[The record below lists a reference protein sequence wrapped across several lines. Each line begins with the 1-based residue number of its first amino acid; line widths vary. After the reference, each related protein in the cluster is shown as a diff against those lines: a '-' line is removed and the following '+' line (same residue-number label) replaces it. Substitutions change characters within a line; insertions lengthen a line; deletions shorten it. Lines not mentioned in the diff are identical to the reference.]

1 VIRNLSGE
9 IMIPEVAHWIWL
21 AESLPDWAAWNID
34 VFRSLHP
41 EWTVRVWH
49 ELPEQFP
56 SDLRVLFQQL
66 PWYSSRSD
74 IFRYWLLAEYGGVYL
89 DTDIVTVRNFDSLLN
104 HEFFLSPCMPT
115 GHMKP
120 HLACGLMGSVPGSRP
135 ALRILDAC
143 RSRATLADPP
153 RRITYGPDLLTSL
166 FAEDRTG
173 LTVLPKHYFYAI
185 PDRETT
191 HAFWHADSDERK
203 RIMKHFEPD
212 FTDEEPP
219 YAVHLWGV
227 EGSSQ
232 RQVLRE
238 YTETIHNRPI

>member
-1 VIRNLSGE
+1 MWSAKL
-9 IMIPEVAHWIWL
+9 IPAVAHWIWFD
-21 AESLPDWAAWNID
+21 AVLPDWVVSNID
-34 VFRSLHP
+34 SFRSFHDDW
-41 EWTVRVWH
+41 EVCVWN
-49 ELPEQFP
+49 ELPKEFP
-56 SDLRVLFQQL
+56 SDLRDLVDRL

-89 DTDIVTVRNFDSLLN
+89 DTDIVTLRNFDSLLK
-104 HEFFLSPCMPT
+104 HEFFLAPCLPT
-115 GHMKP
+115 GHTQP
-120 HLACGLMGSVPGSRP
+120 HLACGLMGGVPGSRS

-143 RSRATLADPP
+143 RSRAMLPDPP

-166 FAEDRTG
+166 FAVDCAG
-173 LTVLPKHYFYAI
+173 LTVLPQHYFYAI

-191 HAFWHADSDERK
+191 HAFWHADSDERQ
-203 RIMKHFEPD
+203 RIMKQFEPD

-232 RQVLRE
+232 RRVPGE
-238 YTETIHNRPI
+238 ITETIQKR